1 MRPNSRLSLESE
13 TSILVVA
20 ILFSAVNVIGCGI
33 GTSSASGTARSGPAA
48 AIAAGVSNREVAA
61 LISKIP
67 CNEFRWAAFR
77 SGHTSTVFMAGKWQS
92 EVFAGDQ
99 NVIDGLRT
107 ELLKFAEDSALNLF
121 EMPSLDRS
129 WVETLDRFHIGNSLS
144 ESHPVF
150 RINGMHSQ
158 LGCSLNILVSSM
170 DGQFVVEV
178 QW

>member
-1 MRPNSRLSLESE
+1 
-13 TSILVVA
+13 
-20 ILFSAVNVIGCGI
+20 
-33 GTSSASGTARSGPAA
+33 
-48 AIAAGVSNREVAA
+48 
-61 LISKIP
+61 
-67 CNEFRWAAFR
+67 
-77 SGHTSTVFMAGKWQS
+77 MAGKWQS

-150 RINGMHSQ
+150 RSQ
-158 LGCSLNILVSSM
+158 WTCIASS
-170 DGQFVVEV
+170 DVP
-178 QW
+178 